1 VNDESEDGFKY
12 NFKKMSKSLGRVES
26 ILKNVDEVTGKIN
39 RGEGTIG
46 KLVNDETTVESLNH
60 AIEGVNTM
68 IDSASKFQV
77 SVDYNS
83 EFMSNSMVKS
93 YVGLN
98 IQPGPDRYYSLALV
112 DDPKGSVTSG
122 STSTSVNGQP
132 GTVTSYQNV
141 YQHQFK
147 FSAQFAKNFYDLT
160 VRAGVIESQGGAGVD
175 YSFFNKKLRLSA
187 EIFNFS
193 RQPEG
198 PYLRAYARYKFY
210 SVFYAIAGGDDIL
223 NSRGNSLTGSGG
235 SGFIGAGLDFNND
248 DLKLLLTK
256 VPF

>member
-1 VNDESEDGFKY
+1 
-12 NFKKMSKSLGRVES
+12 
-26 ILKNVDEVTGKIN
+26 
-39 RGEGTIG
+39 
-46 KLVNDETTVESLNH
+46 
-60 AIEGVNTM
+60 
-68 IDSASKFQV
+68 
-77 SVDYNS
+77 
-83 EFMSNSMVKS
+83 
-93 YVGLN
+93 
-98 IQPGPDRYYSLALV
+98 
-112 DDPKGSVTSG
+112 
-122 STSTSVNGQP
+122 VNGQP

-160 VRAGVIESQGGAGVD
+160 VRAGVIESQGGAGID